1 MASASRG
8 QTPPL
13 IDLLAR
19 EPHRFDPRQAVR
31 VLEAQRPPEPVC
43 RVPEG
48 QRPPDP
54 VWAVRFRSSLSLAF
68 PIGDIES
75 VRWPGDL
82 RPPVVTVGFLGLGGA
97 TGPLPAP
104 FTEHI
109 AAAARRREFAGR
121 DFLDIFNHRLV
132 TAAMDLAR
140 LFRPALQRGFPQDSN
155 LARQSFALMG
165 LGTQGMRAA
174 LEPHAAALLPLAALV
189 SQRPLSA
196 HAIERAVTAH
206 FGIRARVVPFR
217 GDWLRVPPGQRSVL
231 GRGGRNRRLGLDAML
246 GGRIWDQSA
255 GILLELGPMPL
266 VQAERLFPASA
277 SRHRDLVALLDFLV
291 EGAVA
296 IELRLLVTED
306 SIGRSELSGTSR
318 LGRNSWLTRRAGA
331 RHGESAPSRAGRG
344 RDSAPA
350 EPGTAAAAATRIVM
364 LPCSPVPEPT

>member
-31 VLEAQRPPEPVC
+31 VLEARRPAEP
-43 RVPEG
+43 G
-48 QRPPDP
+48 
-54 VWAVRFRSSLSLAF
+54 WAVRFRSSLSLGF

-75 VRWPGDL
+75 VQRPGDP
-82 RPPVVTVGFLGLGGA
+82 RPPVVTVSFLGLGGA

-132 TAAMDLAR
+132 TAAMDLAK
-140 LFRPALQRGFPQDSN
+140 LFRPALQRGSPQDSN

-165 LGTQGMRAA
+165 LGTRGMREAI
-174 LEPHAAALLPLAALV
+174 EPHAAALLPLAALV

-217 GDWLRVPPGQRSVL
+217 GDWLRVAPEQRSVL
-231 GRGGRNRRLGLDAML
+231 GRGGRNRRLGQDAML

-255 GILLELGPMPL
+255 GIVLELGPMPL
-266 VQAERLFPASA
+266 DQAQRLFPAA
-277 SRHRDLVALLDFLV
+277 PETLHGDLVALLDFLV

-306 SIGRSELSGTSR
+306 SIGRSELKRSSR
-318 LGRNSWLTRRAGA
+318 LGWNSWLTRRAGA
-331 RHGESAPSRAGRG
+331 RHGESAPGRISRVGRG
-344 RDSAPA
+344 RDTAA
-350 EPGTAAAAATRIVM
+350 EPRGGAAVATRIVM
-364 LPCSPVPEPT
+364 LPCTPLPAPT